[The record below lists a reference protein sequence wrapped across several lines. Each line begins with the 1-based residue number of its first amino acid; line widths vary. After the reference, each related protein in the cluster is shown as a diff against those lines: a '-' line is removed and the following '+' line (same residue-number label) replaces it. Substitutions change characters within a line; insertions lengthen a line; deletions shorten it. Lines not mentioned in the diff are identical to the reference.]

1 MSAMPAIHV
10 PAIHVPT
17 LPTSHMP
24 TMTSLHMPFLSKT
37 SAPVATISVLI
48 QGILDE
54 EEKNYSA
61 VNEPAAPI
69 TSRRK
74 VEPISVLPLV
84 AGAASDLIVAKRTTF
99 VIEPPIP
106 RIILKV
112 AAATAPIIELTTA
125 RTAVTE
131 PARET
136 LKMIPIALSP
146 VKVEMIPIAQTPVEV
161 KRTI

>member
-84 AGAASDLIVAKRTTF
+84 AGAASDLIVVAATVTHKVVPVVETPVAKRTTF

-146 VKVEMIPIAQTPVEV
+146 
-161 KRTI
+161 